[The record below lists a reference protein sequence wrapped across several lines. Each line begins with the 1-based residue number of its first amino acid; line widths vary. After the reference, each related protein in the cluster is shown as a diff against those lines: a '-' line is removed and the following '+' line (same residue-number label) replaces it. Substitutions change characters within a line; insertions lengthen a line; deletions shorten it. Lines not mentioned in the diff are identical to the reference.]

1 MTTFRPT
8 LSAFQAFVLSLAII
22 APTLAMA
29 FNVPLA
35 VQAAGRAAPLSFLL
49 GGAAMALIGLSF
61 VAFSRRIASAGSAT
75 TYVGAVLGDRL
86 GFLAGWGLL
95 LAYLAFLASATALV
109 GGFLSVALDHL
120 GVSHPQLWLALAL
133 LGGGVVIGLGGREI
147 RLATTVM
154 LVIEALAVLAIV
166 VLALVI
172 LVQTPLDAAPL
183 RPDPANGLSGL
194 GYGMVFAVLSLAG
207 FEGAAT
213 VAEETRDPH
222 RAIPLAILG
231 SLAAATLLY
240 GLVSYAQV
248 IGYGLDRM
256 EDLAR
261 DPAPLDTL
269 ALRYLSRGYGIF
281 LDAAAG
287 ISSLACALG
296 TAAAAARILY
306 ALGTRGVGAG
316 FARLDPAHGVPA
328 RALRF
333 VGGLT
338 LAFLLIFGSW
348 SSPRAFSEAFA
359 TVATLVLILV
369 YMAVGLAQAVFAA
382 RHRAWIWC
390 GVGLAGSLMLAWP
403 LLNSLYPAPAW
414 PGPLW
419 PLVVLVWMAM
429 GVGLLRFHPGVR
441 SGGSAAWLENR

>member
-35 VQAAGRAAPLSFLL
+35 AQAAGQAAPLAFLV
-49 GGAAMALIGLSF
+49 GGAAMAMIGLSF
-61 VAFSRRIASAGSAT
+61 VAFSRRIASAGSAAS
-75 TYVGAVLGDRL
+75 YVSAVLGDRL

-109 GGFLSVALDHL
+109 GGFLSVALAHL
-120 GVSHPQLWLALAL
+120 GFDHPRLWLVLAV
-133 LGGGVVIGLGGREI
+133 LGGVAVIGLGGREI

-166 VLALVI
+166 ALALVI
-172 LVQTPLDAAPL
+172 LTQVPLDAAPL
-183 RPDPANGLSGL
+183 RPDPERGLSGL

-222 RAIPLAILG
+222 RAIPVAILG
-231 SLAAATLLY
+231 SLAVATLLY

-248 IGYGLDRM
+248 LGYGLDRTA
-256 EDLAR
+256 ELAR

-269 ALRYLSRGYGIF
+269 AIRYVSRGYGIF

-296 TAAAAARILY
+296 TAAAAARVLY
-306 ALGTRGVGAG
+306 AIGQRGVGTG

-328 RALRF
+328 LALRF

-338 LAFLLIFGSW
+338 LAFLVLFGSW
-348 SSPRAFSEAFA
+348 VSPRAFSEAFA
-359 TVATLVLILV
+359 TVATLALILV
-369 YMAVGLAQAVFAA
+369 YMAVGLAQAVLAA
-382 RHRAWIWC
+382 RTKAWGWC
-390 GVGLAGSLMLAWP
+390 AIGLAGSLMLAWP
-403 LLNSLYPAPAW
+403 LFNSLYPLPGW

-419 PLVVLVWMAM
+419 PLVVLAWMAM
-429 GVGLLRFHPGVR
+429 GAVLLRVHPALARKSLASV
-441 SGGSAAWLENR
+441 

>member
-35 VQAAGRAAPLSFLL
+35 AQAAGRAAPLAFLV

-61 VAFSRRIASAGSAT
+61 VAFSRRIASAGSAAS
-75 TYVGAVLGDRL
+75 YVSAVLGDRL

-109 GGFLSVALDHL
+109 GGFLSVALAHL
-120 GVSHPQLWLALAL
+120 GLDHPRLWLVLAF
-133 LGGGVVIGLGGREI
+133 LGGLAVIGLGGREI
-147 RLATTVM
+147 RIATAVM
-154 LVIEALAVLAIV
+154 LVVEALAVLAIV

-172 LVQTPLDAAPL
+172 LVRVPLDSAPL
-183 RPDPANGLSGL
+183 RPDPERGLSGL

-231 SLAAATLLY
+231 SLAVATLLY

-248 IGYGLDRM
+248 LGYGLDRTA
-256 EDLAR
+256 DLAR

-269 ALRYLSRGYGIF
+269 AVRYVSRGYGIF

-296 TAAAAARILY
+296 TAAAAARVLY
-306 ALGTRGVGAG
+306 ALAARGIGKT

-338 LAFLLIFGSW
+338 LVSLLGFGAW
-348 SSPRAFSEAFA
+348 TGPRAFSEAFA
-359 TVATLVLILV
+359 TVATLMLILV
-369 YMAVGLAQAVFAA
+369 YMAVGLAQAVLAA
-382 RHRAWIWC
+382 RIKAWGWC
-390 GVGLAGSLMLAWP
+390 AVGLAGSLMLAWP
-403 LLNSLYPAPAW
+403 LFNSLYPLPGW

-419 PLVVLVWMAM
+419 PIVVLAWM
-429 GVGLLRFHPGVR
+429 GVGIALLRFHPALARKSLG
-441 SGGSAAWLENR
+441 